1 MAKTIMV
8 IGAGPGIGL
17 HVAHR
22 FGKEGFRAALVSRT
36 QSNLDAY
43 VATLGERGIEAAGFA
58 ADAADPASLRAAIA
72 KAQDRFGT
80 IDVLEYSPTPG
91 DAKALVTPRH
101 ITVENTLPLL
111 GFTLGAIAAVQ
122 AILPGMLK
130 QGNGG
135 LLFASAASAIEP
147 VPFSSNFAIGQS
159 GIRSYAH
166 SLHNDLK
173 KDGIYAGMLYIAGLV
188 NKGDGS
194 LQPPPPPA
202 AGQPPSPM
210 PLISAYSIADA
221 FWDMY
226 TKRDRIDEIV
236 GDMGLIERMIAAAA
250 G

>member
-22 FGKEGFRAALVSRT
+22 FGKEGFRAALIART
-36 QSNLDAY
+36 QTNLDAC
-43 VATLGERGIEAAGFA
+43 VAKLGEHGIEAEGFA
-58 ADAADPASLRAAIA
+58 ADVTDLVALTAAIA
-72 KAQDRFGT
+72 RAQDRFGT

-91 DAKALVTPRH
+91 DQKALATPRN
-101 ITVENTLPLL
+101 ITVENTRPLL
-111 GFTLGAIAAVQ
+111 AFTLGAIAAVQ
-122 AILPGMLK
+122 AVLPGMLK

-147 VPFSSNFAIGQS
+147 VPFSANFAIGQS

-173 KDGIYAGMLYIAGLV
+173 KAGIYAGMLFIAGLV

-194 LQPPPPPA
+194 LQPPPPPSA
-202 AGQPPSPM
+202 DQPPSPM
-210 PLISAYSIADA
+210 PLISAYSIAEA

-236 GDMGLIERMIAAAA
+236 GDMGLIQRMIAAA